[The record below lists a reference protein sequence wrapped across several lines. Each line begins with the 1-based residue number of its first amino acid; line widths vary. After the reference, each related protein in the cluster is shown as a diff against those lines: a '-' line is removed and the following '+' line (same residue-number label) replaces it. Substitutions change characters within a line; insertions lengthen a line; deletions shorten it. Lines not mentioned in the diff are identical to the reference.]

1 MHSSDAC
8 AHVVLQR
15 RSHMEALRK
24 EAMSRRKRTRLVE
37 HLAEQ
42 KRETLAARGSIQ
54 HHHLKEEKELE
65 G

>member
-1 MHSSDAC
+1 
-8 AHVVLQR
+8 
-15 RSHMEALRK
+15 MEALRK